1 MIILQKGNNS
11 EYIYCTPKEA
21 SGNIYG
27 FYEFIFTNRVTNDSV
42 SVFLEDSSPSK
53 RYQKLHIDTD
63 LIFSSYDT
71 GFWKYEIKGSEDGEN
86 ADDAILESG
95 FMYLYPE
102 NAFSP
107 TKYNEQSNQF
117 LTYNG

>member
-1 MIILQKGNNS
+1 M
-11 EYIYCTPKEA
+11 
-21 SGNIYG
+21 
-27 FYEFIFTNRVTNDSV
+27 YEFYQITFTNRVTSDSV
-42 SVFLEDSSPSK
+42 TVFLEDISTTK
-53 RYQKLHIDTD
+53 RYQKLNIDTD
-63 LIFSSYDT
+63 SELGDYDT
-71 GFWKYEIKGSEDGEN
+71 GFWKYEIKGSEDGEV